1 MHPDSN
7 FEEQEVEEIMV
18 DPPVTD
24 EATDN
29 EDSSNIQYDITSYG
43 ADLDV
48 DGLVRRINK
57 NDIVIPKFQRAY
69 VWKHTEASRF
79 IESLLL
85 GLPVPGVFFSK
96 ENDSNRLLVIDGQ
109 QRLKTL
115 QFFLGGYFNPR
126 EDDDKRQIFKLIK
139 VQDRYLNK
147 TYADLEEDDR
157 RQIDNAIIHA
167 TIIKQESPNK
177 DNTSVF
183 HIFERL
189 NTGGQKL
196 SPQEI
201 RTAVCF
207 GKEGRFIDAIER
219 LNANAEWRAIFGA
232 IHTRLKDREFILRY
246 LALNT
251 DFQSYQ
257 KPMGEFLNKFM
268 KVHSNPS
275 ELFIQQA
282 NDDFTKSI
290 KFIYEALGTKAF
302 KPQRAINA
310 ANFDAVMI
318 GLTRNISNVESMS
331 PVRLRE
337 IYFDLIK
344 NDDFIKFTE
353 KATADEASVKGRVNL
368 AIEAF
373 AGQ

>member
-1 MHPDSN
+1 MQPEST
-7 FEEQEVEEIMV
+7 FAGQEVDENVI

-57 NDIVIPKFQRAY
+57 NDIIIPKFQRAY
-69 VWKHTEASRF
+69 VWKHAEASRF

-139 VQDRYLNK
+139 VQDRFLNK
-147 TYADLEEDDR
+147 AYSDLEEDDR

-207 GKEGRFIDAIER
+207 GKEGKFIDAIER
-219 LNANAEWRAIFGA
+219 LNANAEWRVIFGA
-232 IHTRLKDREFILRY
+232 VHTRLKDREFILRY

-251 DFQSYQ
+251 EFLTYQ

-268 KVHSNPS
+268 KMHSNPD

-282 NDDFTKSI
+282 NDNFTKSI
-290 KFIYEALGTKAF
+290 KCIYEALGSKAF

-318 GLTRNISNVESMS
+318 GLTRNIANVKSMS
-331 PVRLRE
+331 PDRLKE
-337 IYFDLIK
+337 IYLTLIRK
-344 NDDFIKFTE
+344 EDFIKFTE
-353 KATADEASVKGRVNL
+353 KATADEASVRGRVNL